1 MKRLEHNPK
10 SGGEK
15 MSKFLVVTLA
25 LLFSMT
31 VAFGQTTSGVT
42 GIVTD
47 TTGAVV
53 PGVKV
58 TLLDT
63 KNSREQS
70 TVTNDQGV
78 YKFTNLQPGAGYR
91 ITVAGQGFQ
100 TYVLDAVQIGIASD
114 QTHNVQLTAGQISET
129 VTVVSTTGE
138 ATLNTSNASIGK
150 IIGTRE
156 LHELPIQL
164 RGSPAVLIGSAP
176 GAVGTNV
183 FAGAVGG
190 NRSGSVAGS
199 RADQGNVTLDG
210 IDVNDQAGNFA
221 FATVANAPIDS
232 VQEFRAI
239 TTGAGASSGRSS
251 GGETELTT
259 NSGTNQFHGN
269 VREYY
274 RDETVAANT
283 FFNNATKVARPK
295 LRRHQYG
302 GSIGGPIPILQ
313 FGEGGRAVKSGKDHL
328 FFFFDMENRKDRSQS
343 ATSRTVPLPNF
354 LAGNIGYINNGAG
367 CTSAS
372 RINTT
377 PACISFLSLAQAAA
391 LDPQGIG
398 RNAALFAFLA
408 TRYPTPPN
416 DPTGGDGK
424 NTGLLR
430 FNAPN
435 IRDEVTY
442 TTRIDGNPTDRQRIF
457 FRLTKAPRD
466 STNALAFL
474 PGDPDAV
481 VFKDRSY
488 GFVFGWNWTIS
499 PNLTNVATVGMTKQ
513 VNIFTP
519 ASAGS
524 FPFSFSGGPVG
535 APFPSQSYQDRNV
548 FVPTIRDDV
557 TYTTGN
563 HTFQAGFSWKP
574 IVQKSTL
581 TNDFI
586 FAAMGI
592 GGLNTQLNASLRP
605 ANINTSATVL
615 TAYDSAF
622 SYLLGRFS
630 SVSTNYN
637 LTNAGVALPP
647 GSGKKRSYKYNE
659 SEFYFQ
665 DNWRIKNNLTLNLG
679 VRYHLYPA
687 PYDQN
692 GLQADNTTDW
702 NALFATRVANAAA
715 GIASNS
721 SEPFLVYNLS
731 GKGNPGGTPL
741 YATDKNNFA
750 PRIGFAYNPS
760 FKGGVMGTLFGDRK
774 TVLHGNWSMV
784 YDRVAGAVTFIENQ
798 VDYLFSSNVA
808 KNFGFTGNANTALLN
823 DPRFTSISS
832 APGAVSTIPPTITH
846 PLTPFVTAG
855 VGTGLKTG
863 TFNYTIDHNFK
874 IPRAYTWSL
883 GYQRELR
890 GNMLLDVSYAGRM
903 GRGLFVQ
910 SDVAQVLNFK
920 DTASGQFL
928 FPALNAM
935 QAQVQ
940 AGVPVTAQPWIE
952 NQMNAA
958 LGSTCAA
965 VFGATCTAVVMANF
979 STLVNHGDTS
989 DLIQALYANNLLKP
1003 NVGMSSQF
1011 GSNLYITN
1019 QGTSDYH
1026 GALVS
1031 LQKRFS
1037 RGLEFGVNYTFS
1049 KSLDNNSTVANTV
1062 SGGLVCDVIN
1072 PDICRGPSDFDIRHL
1087 FNASYIY
1094 ELPFGRGKAF
1104 GGGANKLVDALL
1116 GGWTLSGIISAR
1128 SGLPINGST
1137 GAFPLGFNLNSPPIL
1152 SGSPSALAVS
1162 VHDVGTTV
1170 QYFADPVAANAA
1182 FRYPSHGELGS
1193 RNVLRGPMYWGA
1205 DMGLSKKINAPWSE
1219 KQRFTLRVDAF
1230 NVTNTN
1236 AFSTPN
1242 LTKDSSSFGLITASA
1257 NTPREIQF
1265 ALRFDF

>member
-1 MKRLEHNPK
+1 
-10 SGGEK
+10 
-15 MSKFLVVTLA
+15 MSKFLLVSLT

-31 VAFGQTTSGVT
+31 LAYGQGTSGVT
-42 GIVTD
+42 GTVTD

-63 KNSREQS
+63 RNSREQS
-70 TVTNDQGV
+70 TVTSDKGA
-78 YKFTNLQPGAGYR
+78 YTFTNLQPGAGYR
-91 ITVAGQGFQ
+91 ITVTGQGFQ
-100 TYVLDAVQIGIASD
+100 TFVLDGVQIGVMSE
-114 QTHNVQLTAGQISET
+114 QTHNIQLTPGQISET
-129 VTVVSTTGE
+129 VTVTSTSGD
-138 ATLNTSNASIGK
+138 ATLNTTDSSIGN
-150 IIGTRE
+150 IIGARQ
-156 LHELPIQL
+156 LRELPIQL
-164 RGSPAVLIGSAP
+164 RGSPAALIGLQP

-183 FAGAVGG
+183 FAGATSG
-190 NRSGSVAGS
+190 NRTGSVAGS

-232 VQEFRAI
+232 VQEFRAV
-239 TTGAGASSGRSS
+239 TSGAAASSGRSS

-269 VREYY
+269 LREYY
-274 RDETVAANT
+274 RNEKVAANT

-302 GSIGGPIPILQ
+302 GSIGGPLPYPI
-313 FGEGGRAVKSGKDHL
+313 FGEGEHSVRSGKDHL
-328 FFFFDMENRKDRSQS
+328 FFFFDMENRKDRSQT

-354 LAGNIGYINNGAG
+354 LAGTIGYVNNGAG
-367 CTSAS
+367 CGSAS
-372 RINTT
+372 RLNTT
-377 PACISFLSLAQAAA
+377 PACISFLPLATSAS
-391 LDPQGIG
+391 LDPQHIG
-398 RNAALFAFLA
+398 RNAALFDFLNS
-408 TRYPTPPN
+408 RYSIPAN
-416 DPTGGDGK
+416 DPTGGDGR
-424 NTGLLR
+424 NTGLIR

-442 TTRIDGNPTDRQRIF
+442 TTRIDANPTNRQRIF
-457 FRLTKAPRD
+457 FRYTKAVRD
-466 STNALAFL
+466 STNTVAFL
-474 PGDPDAV
+474 PGDKDAQL
-481 VFKDRSY
+481 FKDRSY
-488 GFVFGWNWTIS
+488 GFAVGWNWTLS
-499 PNLTNVATVGMTKQ
+499 PSFTNVATVGMTKQ
-513 VNIFTP
+513 ANFFTP
-519 ASAGS
+519 ASSIS
-524 FPFSFSGGPVG
+524 FPYSFSGGPVG
-535 APFPSQSYQDRNV
+535 APFPSLSYQDRNV
-548 FVPTIRDDV
+548 YVPTIRDDM

-563 HTFQAGFSWKP
+563 HTLQFGFSYKP

-581 TNDFI
+581 INDFI
-586 FAAMGI
+586 FATLGT
-592 GGLNTQLNASLRP
+592 GGLNTALNASLRP
-605 ANINTSATVL
+605 ANLNAAASTI

-622 SYLLGRFS
+622 AYLLGRFS
-630 SVSTNYN
+630 TVSTNYN
-637 LTNAGVALPP
+637 ILNSGVALPP
-647 GSGKKRSYKYNE
+647 GSGKKRSYAYNE
-659 SEFYFQ
+659 YEYYVQ

-679 VRYHLYPA
+679 LRYHVYPA
-687 PYDQN
+687 PYEQN

-702 NALFATRVANAAA
+702 KALYSTRVANAAA
-715 GIASNS
+715 GIAGNS
-721 SEPFLVYNLS
+721 SEPFLVYDLS
-731 GKGNPGGTPL
+731 GKGNPGGKPL

-760 FKGGVMGTLFGDRK
+760 FHGGIMGTLFGDRK
-774 TVLHGNWSMV
+774 TVIHGNWSMV

-832 APGAVSTIPPTITH
+832 APAAVGTTPPTITH

-874 IPRAYTWSL
+874 IPRAYTWNL
-883 GYQRELR
+883 GYQRELP

-928 FPALNAM
+928 LPALNLM

-940 AGVPVTAQPWIE
+940 AGVPVTAQPWFE
-952 NQMNAA
+952 NQMGAA
-958 LGSTCAA
+958 LASGSCT
-965 VFGATCTAVVMANF
+965 VSFGASCTAVLIANF
-979 STLVNHGDTS
+979 SNLVRIGDTS
-989 DLIQALYANNLLKP
+989 DLIQALYANNLLRP

-1037 RGLEFGVNYTFS
+1037 RGLEFEVNYTFS

-1062 SGGLVCDVIN
+1062 SGGLVCDVSN
-1072 PDICRGPSDFDIRHL
+1072 PDICRGPSDFDLRHL
-1087 FNASYIY
+1087 FNANYIY
-1094 ELPFGRGKAF
+1094 ELPFGRGKAI
-1104 GGGANKLVDALL
+1104 GGDVNKWVDTLL

-1128 SGLPINGST
+1128 SGLPINGTT

-1170 QYFADPVAANAA
+1170 QYFADPVAANNA
-1182 FRYPSHGELGS
+1182 FRFPHHGELGS
-1193 RNVLRGPMYWGA
+1193 RNVLRGPMFWGA
-1205 DMGLSKKINAPWSE
+1205 DMGLSKKFTAPWSE

-1230 NVTNTN
+1230 NITNTN

-1242 LTKDSSSFGLITASA
+1242 LLKDGSSFGLITASA
-1257 NTPREIQF
+1257 NNPREIQF